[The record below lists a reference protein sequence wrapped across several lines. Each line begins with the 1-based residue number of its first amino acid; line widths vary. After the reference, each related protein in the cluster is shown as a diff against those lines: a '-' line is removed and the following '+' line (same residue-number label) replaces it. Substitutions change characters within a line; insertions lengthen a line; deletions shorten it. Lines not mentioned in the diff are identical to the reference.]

1 MKIENVQVYG
11 LEESIRRAKFPMSVD
26 VNSLNHDV
34 TQGIITLGKS
44 SVGSGHDN
52 FLNGIVVQFDLTF
65 SNKAWVEAERYH
77 FFDFVSSQS
86 TMHRITQFKLKDQCN
101 KYVDSRIIDIVQE
114 KIDEYNRLK
123 ELDKE
128 SHSDSRTELLEELY
142 LEILYNIPSGFEL
155 TAGMTTNYRQ
165 LKTIDHQRKTHRL
178 PEWREFCAWI
188 ETLPK
193 FKEICLG
200 E

>member
-1 MKIENVQVYG
+1 MKVENVKVYG
-11 LEESIRRAKFPMSVD
+11 LEESVRRAKFPMSVD
-26 VNSLNHDV
+26 VDSLNHDV
-34 TQGIITLGKS
+34 TQRIIMLGKS

-128 SHSDSRTELLEELY
+128 SHSDSRTELLTELY